1 MNIYKMNWFLAN
13 LAEIKT
19 KTKEQNQRTKPT
31 TVFWLKV
38 TPDRH
43 PNPHEESK

>member
-19 KTKEQNQRTKPT
+19 KTKSKTKEQNQQQ
-31 TVFWLKV
+31 F
-38 TPDRH
+38 
-43 PNPHEESK
+43 SG